1 VREEMKAKS
10 QLVVVDGADHG
21 MGLGSSAGLKGKEK
35 EAAVEEVRVMGGRR
49 AAEWVS
55 GRGDTSDVTHLVCGS
70 ADDGEVQPEQDKETE
85 EGRGPKRKKKA
96 GGR

>member
-1 VREEMKAKS
+1 
-10 QLVVVDGADHG
+10 
-21 MGLGSSAGLKGKEK
+21 
-35 EAAVEEVRVMGGRR
+35 MGGRR